1 MTEAGELG
9 IDSTN
14 PLWIEKGKA
23 SPCEFGIYPFE
34 ESDMYKV
41 EKSAIL

>member
-23 SPCEFGIYPFE
+23 FPCEFGIYPFE

-41 EKSAIL
+41 EKSA